1 MAISFLEQRTLLK
14 TGDFKEL
21 VIQAILTAAIA
32 IRNEPVSTEN
42 HISRVSLASA
52 VIMNPSGMEPRFSEL
67 LSTLMTNTNPSDAE
81 ISNAVSSVWDA
92 IALTMYPAA

>member
-1 MAISFLEQRTLLK
+1 MVWES
-14 TGDFKEL
+14 
-21 VIQAILTAAIA
+21 
-32 IRNEPVSTEN
+32 IRNEPVSTDN
-42 HISRVSLASA
+42 HASRVALASA

-81 ISNAVSSVWDA
+81 ISNAVSAVWDA

>member
-1 MAISFLEQRTLLK
+1 MTISFLEQRTLLK

-42 HISRVSLASA
+42 HVSRVALASA

-67 LSTLMTNTNPSDAE
+67 LATQMTSMEPSDAN